1 MLGMQIEE
9 EAEALQYGHY
19 LRSQFTVT
27 KLGRV
32 LGLW

>member
-1 MLGMQIEE
+1 MLGLSSEDE
-9 EAEALQYGHY
+9 SEALRYAHY
-19 LRSQFTVT
+19 LRNQFTVT